1 MSPTR
6 RKKTARKKGAGTG
19 GSANS
24 LGAASLPKLRVRVLG
39 DELVKELRAAIVEG
53 AFPPGSRLVEAEI
66 AEQMGVSRAP
76 VREAI
81 RALEREG
88 LVEIFP
94 HRGAVVVGVL
104 EDEMRQIY
112 ELRALAE
119 QIAFKQA
126 VKNLTDEQLDELE
139 ELLDELEAE
148 AARGRLDQMI
158 EIDINF
164 HRMVIQ
170 ASGYRVILRLWDS
183 LAGITRVRT
192 LQALSRSETADYFL
206 SHSSKFHRD
215 LLEALRSRDE
225 ETVSTELGKHI
236 IGVAERMREFSPS
249 EEAAD

>member
-1 MSPTR
+1 MTPS
-6 RKKTARKKGAGTG
+6 RKKKPSSRNGGTG
-19 GSANS
+19 GANDS
-24 LGAASLPKLRVRVLG
+24 VGAASLPRLRVRVLG

-53 AFPPGSRLVEAEI
+53 AFQPGSRLVEAEI

-119 QIAFKQA
+119 QIAFRRA
-126 VKNLTDEQLDELE
+126 VENLTDDQLDELE
-139 ELLDELEAE
+139 SLVDQLDAE
-148 AARGRLDQMI
+148 AARGQLDQMI
-158 EIDINF
+158 EIDLAF
-164 HRMVIQ
+164 HRKVIE

-192 LQALSRSETADYFL
+192 LQALARSETADYFL
-206 SHSSKFHRD
+206 SHSSKFHRE
-215 LLEALRSRDE
+215 LLDALRSGDK
-225 ETVSTELGKHI
+225 ETVSTELREHI
-236 IGVAERMREFSPS
+236 VGVAQRMTEFSLN
-249 EEAAD
+249 EDG

>member
-1 MSPTR
+1 MTSKPKPSR
-6 RKKTARKKGAGTG
+6 RRT
-19 GSANS
+19 SADSDSSNES
-24 LGAASLPKLRVRVLG
+24 AGAAVLPRLRVRVLG

-53 AFPPGSRLVEAEI
+53 AFPPGSRIVEAEI

-104 EDEMRQIY
+104 EDEMRRIY

-119 QIAFKQA
+119 QIAFKEA
-126 VKNLTDEQLDELE
+126 VKQLSEEQLDELE
-139 ELLDELEAE
+139 ELIDQLEAE
-148 AARGRLDQMI
+148 AAQGRLDQMI
-158 EIDINF
+158 EIDITF
-164 HRMVIQ
+164 HRMVIE

-192 LQALSRSETADYFL
+192 LQALSRAESAEYFI
-206 SHSSKFHRD
+206 SHSSKFHRE
-215 LLEALRSRDE
+215 LLDALRSRDE
-225 ETVSTELGKHI
+225 ETVSTELAQHI
-236 IGVAERMREFSPS
+236 TGVAERLKAFRLS
-249 EEAAD
+249 EDA